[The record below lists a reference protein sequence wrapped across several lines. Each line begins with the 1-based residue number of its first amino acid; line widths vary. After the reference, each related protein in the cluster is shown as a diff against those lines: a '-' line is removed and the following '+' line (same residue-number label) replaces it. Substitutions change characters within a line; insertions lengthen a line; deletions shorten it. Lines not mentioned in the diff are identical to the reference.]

1 VLKRIKK
8 LINLYNNFMTNIIK
22 RLVYLKVQPQK
33 QDRKETANV
42 NELLNLKLLI
52 NEKSGFWFIDDK
64 ILIKITP
71 LKSS

>member
-1 VLKRIKK
+1 
-8 LINLYNNFMTNIIK
+8 MTNIIK

>member
-1 VLKRIKK
+1 
-8 LINLYNNFMTNIIK
+8 MTNIIK

-71 LKSS
+71 LTSS

>member
-1 VLKRIKK
+1 
-8 LINLYNNFMTNIIK
+8 MTNIIK

-33 QDRKETANV
+33 QDRKEKANV

>member
-1 VLKRIKK
+1 
-8 LINLYNNFMTNIIK
+8 MTNIIK

-52 NEKSGFWFIDDK
+52 NEKSGFWFIGDK